1 MHLEYLFMH
10 KFVKIRIYSHISA
23 YAITFFQHFCTF
35 CPT

>member
-10 KFVKIRIYSHISA
+10 KLCKNSHIYA
-23 YAITFFQHFCTF
+23 YFRICDRILQHFCTF